1 MTTGQRKGLSF
12 AVGILISVVAIWLLF
27 RGIDYDKLMSALK
40 HANYWWLLPNIFFVV
55 FAMYQRAWRWR
66 VMLQPVK
73 RVEYSKLLAATCI
86 GFMANNILP
95 FRLGEFVR
103 AYSLA
108 YQDKE
113 VSKSASLA
121 TIFIERMVFDLVALL
136 MIFGGVLA
144 VTKVKIPED
153 MRVGTW
159 LAILIALVGIGAV
172 GLLARRPGQVGNLIT
187 RYLSFLPDSV
197 KESIKSIVL
206 RFSDGLKF
214 VMQAKSATSVML
226 HTMFLW
232 ICMGASNYFV
242 FIAFGF
248 DDRLTLETSF
258 FMLVVVSISILIPS
272 SPGFVGVYH
281 VGVILTLKL
290 YGIEGA
296 EANAFALVLHAA
308 QYFPI
313 TLMGFYYLKKA
324 HLSLK
329 QLGSEAVEQAPP
341 ADSSGS

>member
-12 AVGILISVVAIWLLF
+12 VIGILISVVAIWLLF
-27 RGIDYDKLMSALK
+27 RGINYDKLLIALRQ
-40 HANYWWLLPNIFFVV
+40 ANYWWILPNLFFVV

-66 VMLQPVK
+66 VMLLPVK
-73 RVEYSKLLAATCI
+73 QVAFPRLLAATCI

-95 FRLGEFVR
+95 LRLGEFVR

-108 YQDKE
+108 YQDRE

-136 MIFGGVLA
+136 LIFGGVLA
-144 VTKVKIPED
+144 ITTVRIPEE
-153 MRVGTW
+153 MKVGTW
-159 LAILIALVGIGAV
+159 FAILIALVGIVMVAIV
-172 GLLARRPGQVGNLIT
+172 ARRPSQVGNLIT
-187 RYLSFLPDSV
+187 RYLFFLPDGV
-197 KESIKSIVL
+197 KGTVKSMVL

-214 VMQAKSATSVML
+214 VMKARSATSVML
-226 HTMFLW
+226 HTLFLW

-281 VGVILTLKL
+281 AGVILTLSL
-290 YGIEGA
+290 YGIEGE

-313 TLMGFYYLKKA
+313 TIMGFYYLKKE

-329 QLGSEAVEQAPP
+329 QLGDEAVEKDNPP
-341 ADSSGS
+341 AGSLS